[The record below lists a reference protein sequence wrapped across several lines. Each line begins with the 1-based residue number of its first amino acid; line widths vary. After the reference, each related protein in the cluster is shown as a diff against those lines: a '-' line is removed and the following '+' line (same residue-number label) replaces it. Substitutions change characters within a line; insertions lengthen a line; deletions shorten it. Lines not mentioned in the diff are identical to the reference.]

1 MGNKTIEDMVHDYAI
16 ASIQSGKSAT
26 LDDVKSFC
34 LLARDVKQEAKRA
47 QQSITQDEQRRRW

>member
-1 MGNKTIEDMVHDYAI
+1 MVHDYAI
-16 ASIQSGKSAT
+16 ASIQSGKSVT

>member
-16 ASIQSGKSAT
+16 ASIQSGKSVT

-34 LLARDVKQEAKRA
+34 LLARDVNKRL
-47 QQSITQDEQRRRW
+47 SEHSNP